1 MWRCEKALNR
11 APLGWLVCPTY
22 TTLQE
27 RVAAAETVRAAA
39 EAEAAVAAAEAAAE
53 AAAAAEEAVRLAEE
67 QSDLERLRAVEAN
80 IAKLSVEVME
90 HTDVGGKLV

>member
-1 MWRCEKALNR
+1 MLALKKSEKIPR
-11 APLGWLVCPTY
+11 
-22 TTLQE
+22 
-27 RVAAAETVRAAA
+27 R
-39 EAEAAVAAAEAAAE
+39 
-53 AAAAAEEAVRLAEE
+53 EAVRLAEE